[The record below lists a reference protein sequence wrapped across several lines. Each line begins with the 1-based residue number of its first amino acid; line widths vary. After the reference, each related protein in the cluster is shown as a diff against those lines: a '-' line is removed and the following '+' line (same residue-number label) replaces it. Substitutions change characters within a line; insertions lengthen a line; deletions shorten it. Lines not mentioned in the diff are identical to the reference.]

1 MMPTII
7 RGQAIPRRYKGR
19 KVRIRTNS
27 TPPNVAAV
35 AADMRVA
42 FQAGQPPL

>member
-7 RGQAIPRRYKGR
+7 RGQTIPRRYNGR
-19 KVRIRTNS
+19 KVKIRTNS

-42 FQAGQPPL
+42 FQAGNPPL